1 MIDVIIPA
9 YNSHE
14 TIERTLYS
22 IAYQR
27 NSEDLNVYII
37 NDNSIKDYSEEIDF
51 FKNFINIKE
60 LKLNE
65 NKGPGYAR
73 QYGLDHSNS
82 EYVVFIDSDDIFAT
96 PLSLITLYKK
106 IMQESLDVV
115 FSTFLE
121 ETSDHKFNT
130 FVNDVVAL
138 HGKIYRRKFLEDN
151 NIRFPNY
158 YIEEDNA
165 FNNLVLLYNPK
176 MDIINEKTYI
186 WMNNENSLTRKENY
200 RKKSIY
206 NYSRAMLYSLK
217 CGIKGDC
224 SGEKISSLS
233 YGALLTIYYGFDF
246 LDKNKKLIKNIK
258 KIKKIYDN
266 YNLEISDVDKFN
278 ILQYRMKCATLGGY
292 TDNVLNPLITFD
304 NFLME
309 IELEDD

>member
-9 YNSHE
+9 YNAHE

-37 NDNSIKDYSEEIDF
+37 NDNSIKDYSKEIDF
-51 FKNFINIKE
+51 FKDFINIKE

-73 QYGLDHSNS
+73 QYGLDQSNS

-96 PLSLITLYKK
+96 PLSIITLYKM
-106 IMQESLDVV
+106 IEQESLDVV

-121 ETSDHKFNT
+121 ETREHKFNT
-130 FVNDVVAL
+130 FVNDTVAL

-158 YIEEDNA
+158 YAEEDNA
-165 FNNLVLLYNPK
+165 FNHLVLLYNPK
-176 MDIINEKTYI
+176 MNIVNEKTYI

-200 RKKSIY
+200 RENSIY
-206 NYSRAMLYSLK
+206 NYSKSMLYALECGVKGK
-217 CGIKGDC
+217 C
-224 SGEKISSLS
+224 SEENLASLS
-233 YGALLTIYYGFDF
+233 YESLLTIYYGFDF
-246 LDKNKKLIKNIK
+246 LNKNKELIKNIK
-258 KIKKIYDN
+258 KIKEIYDD
-266 YNLEISDVDKFN
+266 YILEISDIDITYYN
-278 ILQYRMKCATLGGY
+278 IK
-292 TDNVLNPLITFD
+292 
-304 NFLME
+304 
-309 IELEDD
+309 